1 MLAISVGGDSS
12 GVVHAG
18 KFLNTYASPSV
29 GGVAQVPRGWDTW
42 RTLRGN
48 SIYYN
53 YEISTAD
60 CTKDGK
66 MKTGGCIGVAQK
78 HGHDYTLDYLP
89 LVIHNNTLDFIRGT
103 PGDDR
108 PFFWV
113 AATPSCHQ
121 VADPAPQYAELYPAA
136 EAPRTPTYNQH
147 YPDTHWF
154 AASQGVLDG
163 PMDDNSREFTDLLAR
178 RRWQTLASVDD
189 IVEDAINL
197 LNSMGELDNTYIIY
211 TSDHG

>member
-1 MLAISVGGDSS
+1 MSQQGYRTGYT
-12 GVVHAG
+12 G
-18 KFLNTYASPSV
+18 KFLNAYAEPTV

-48 SIYYN
+48 SIYYD
-53 YEISTAD
+53 YEISQAD

-66 MKTGGCIGVAQK
+66 MKTGGCTGVAQK
-78 HGHDYTLDYLP
+78 HGRVYSDDYLP
-89 LVIHNNTLDFIRGT
+89 LVIHNNTMDFIKG
-103 PGDDR
+103 PAGDDR

-121 VADPAPQYAELYPAA
+121 PADPAPQYANLYPDAQ
-136 EAPRTPTYNQH
+136 APRTPTYNKR

-154 AASQGVLDG
+154 ASVQGALDG
-163 PMDDNSREFTDLLAR
+163 PMDDNSRDFTDLLAR

-189 IVEDAINL
+189 IVENAVALLKAI
-197 LNSMGELDNTYIIY
+197 GELDNTYIIY